1 MAPGHILGKRY
12 IIIKRIGQGATSIVY
27 KAEDTKLKRF
37 VTVKVL
43 KEEFAN
49 DEAFIKKFTTEA
61 FAVACLS
68 HINVGMV
75 YDVCEED
82 NLHYIVME
90 YIEGYT
96 LKELIEKEAPFSQ
109 ERTIDYA
116 IQILAGLKAAHEQNI
131 VHRDI
136 KPENI
141 MVTEDG
147 VLKVKDFGMAQ
158 IVTSSTITLTGD
170 AVGSVHYFSPEQAK
184 GRPVNKTTDLYAVG
198 IIIFEMITNHL
209 PFESDNHITIA
220 IKHIND
226 PIPKPSQYNS
236 LISKTLEDIII
247 KATNKVPE
255 LRFQSADLMS
265 DALKKALITP
275 DTVIPNLSSKNIIL
289 DNPLS
294 STIYLDKQTT
304 EFIRNQEK
312 NSSPAK
318 KEILGSFTRLT
329 AVFLGMAAAI
339 GVIIGV
345 ITSYILFGNHIP
357 DNSSQKMAAVPNLI
371 GRTFEEASAIAT
383 EDSFIVTKIGEKES
397 TKVKEGTVL
406 EQIPMVSVPALRN
419 STINLIIAKKPE
431 DVTVIV
437 PDVINLNNAD
447 AQKLLEEVG
456 LYFTLTREY
465 SDYIEIGK
473 VINQTPKGNT
483 KAQQRD
489 MVTIVVSLGKEMPYI
504 IMPSLYDL
512 SLEQAE
518 NTLKAYE
525 LVLGTVTEKES
536 EKPEG
541 VVIEQDIVPNS
552 NVDPDTVINIS
563 VSIGRKNL
571 LEDLDNTLD
580 APLNDVTR
588 QEIEADI
595 EEILQEL
602 DAQDDKDNNN
612 EIITKSY
619 TIKLP
624 ETLQDN
630 IENQTYQVTIT
641 FQTDVG
647 EQTLFDKIINIDEF
661 PYTLDLTGIGSG
673 ILTIYFDSLAWQEEM
688 FSF

>member
-1 MAPGHILGKRY
+1 MEPGRILGERY
-12 IIIKRIGQGATSIVY
+12 TIIKRIGQGATSIVY
-27 KAEDTKLKRF
+27 KAEDKKLKRF
-37 VTVKVL
+37 VTLKVL

-96 LKELIEKEAPFSQ
+96 LKELIEKEAPFS
-109 ERTIDYA
+109 EKRTIDYA
-116 IQILAGLKAAHEQNI
+116 LQILAGLKAAHEQNI
-131 VHRDI
+131 IHRDI

-147 VLKVKDFGMAQ
+147 ILKVKDFGMAQ

-236 LISKTLEDIII
+236 LISKALEDIII

-255 LRFQSADLMS
+255 LRFQNTDSMS
-265 DALKKALITP
+265 NALKKALNTQS
-275 DTVIPNLSSKNIIL
+275 TPNLSSKHIISAP
-289 DNPLS
+289 PLS

-304 EFIRNQEK
+304 QFIRNQEK
-312 NSSPAK
+312 NSSTNK
-318 KEILGSFTRLT
+318 KEILGSFTKVT

-339 GVIIGV
+339 GVLIGV
-345 ITSYILFGNHIP
+345 FTSYIFFGNHIQ
-357 DNSSQKMAAVPNLI
+357 DSSSQKMAAVPNLI
-371 GRTFEEASAIAT
+371 GRTFEEATAIAT

-406 EQIPMVSVPALRN
+406 EQIPTVNTPAVKN
-419 STINLIIAKKPE
+419 SDIKLIIAKKPE
-431 DVTVIV
+431 DITVIV

-447 AQKLLEEVG
+447 AQKLLEELG

-473 VINQTPKGNT
+473 VINQ
-483 KAQQRD
+483 
-489 MVTIVVSLGKEMPYI
+489 
-504 IMPSLYDL
+504 
-512 SLEQAE
+512 
-518 NTLKAYE
+518 
-525 LVLGTVTEKES
+525 
-536 EKPEG
+536 
-541 VVIEQDIVPNS
+541 
-552 NVDPDTVINIS
+552 
-563 VSIGRKNL
+563 
-571 LEDLDNTLD
+571 
-580 APLNDVTR
+580 
-588 QEIEADI
+588 
-595 EEILQEL
+595 
-602 DAQDDKDNNN
+602 
-612 EIITKSY
+612 
-619 TIKLP
+619 
-624 ETLQDN
+624 
-630 IENQTYQVTIT
+630 
-641 FQTDVG
+641 
-647 EQTLFDKIINIDEF
+647 
-661 PYTLDLTGIGSG
+661 
-673 ILTIYFDSLAWQEEM
+673 
-688 FSF
+688 